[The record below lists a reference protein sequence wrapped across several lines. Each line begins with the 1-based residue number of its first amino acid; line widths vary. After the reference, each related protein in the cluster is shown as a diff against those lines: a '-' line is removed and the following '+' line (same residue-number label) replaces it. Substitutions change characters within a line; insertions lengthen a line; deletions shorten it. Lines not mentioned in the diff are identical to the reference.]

1 MHNVEVRVTDD
12 KDGHHQPEYEE
23 EYDVGGGIVCSAL
36 PIHRAAANNTKQDH
50 AFALVNTHHG
60 TMNKKLSLS
69 LKHAR
74 AVMRVK
80 DDSLDASCEIS
91 FLYLRGLYFL
101 IVKASRLMFTMAEKY
116 LIKVVIK
123 FAAKKEVF
131 ELKKRAKHFLMT

>member
-50 AFALVNTHHG
+50 AFALVNINTHHG

-69 LKHAR
+69 LNHAR
-74 AVMRVK
+74 AVMRGK
-80 DDSLDASCEIS
+80 DHSLDASCVIS

-101 IVKASRLMFTMAEKY
+101 IVKSSILTFTMAERN
-116 LIKVVIK
+116 LIKVIIK
-123 FAAKKEVF
+123 FAAKEEV
-131 ELKKRAKHFLMT
+131 LN